1 MKILVT
7 GGSGFL
13 GRNLIEYLIGKGHE
27 ISCIDRYIAP
37 FLEEY
42 GVRTIRGDIYEKMA
56 IEEAVEGMD
65 VIVHMACTTLPKTSN
80 DDPYFDVL
88 TNVGG
93 TIRLLDSA
101 VKNNVKKLVFISSG
115 GTVYGTPEEVP
126 IKETHPTNPECSYG
140 ITKLTIEKYLQLY
153 MEQKGLNT
161 CVLRLAN
168 PYGKYQRY
176 KAIQGAIPV
185 FCYKAL
191 QEEPIQIW
199 GDGTVKRDFVAIEDT
214 IRAICMAIESSAAT
228 GVFNIG
234 GGGAFSLN
242 EILDCIEQII
252 GRKLIREYG
261 ESRPFD
267 VPISYLDISK
277 AAQIIGWKPEIDI
290 ETGIRTTIE
299 WIKSCISMK

>member
-1 MKILVT
+1 MKVLIT

-13 GRNLIEYLIGKGHE
+13 GRNLIERLIHE
-27 ISCIDRYIAP
+27 DHEVSCLDRYIAP

-42 GVRTIRGDIYEKMA
+42 GVRTIQGDIYEQV
-56 IEEAVEGMD
+56 AVEESVKDMD
-65 VIVHMACTTLPKTSN
+65 VVVHMACTSLPKTSN

-93 TIRLLDSA
+93 TIRLLDCA
-101 VKNNVKKLVFISSG
+101 VKNKIKKFVFISSG
-115 GTVYGTPEEVP
+115 GTVYGSPQEIP
-126 IKETHPTNPECSYG
+126 IKETHQTNPECSYG

-153 MEQKGLNT
+153 MEQKGLQT
-161 CVLRLAN
+161 CTLRLAN

-176 KAIQGAIPV
+176 KAIQGVIPV

-214 IRAICMAIESSAAT
+214 IRAISMAIESPMAT

-234 GGGAFSLN
+234 GGKAFSLN
-242 EILDCIEQII
+242 ELLDFIENIVGKKI
-252 GRKLIREYG
+252 VREYG
-261 ESRPFD
+261 DPRPFD

-277 AAQIIGWKPEIDI
+277 AEKVLGWKPEIDI
-290 ETGIRTTIE
+290 ETGIRNTLE
-299 WIKSCISMK
+299 WILSCINMK

>member
-13 GRNLIEYLIGKGHE
+13 GRNLIEYLIQKGHE

-37 FLEEY
+37 FLEKY
-42 GVRTIRGDIYEKMA
+42 GVRTIRGDIYEKVA

-93 TIRLLDSA
+93 TIRLLDCA
-101 VKNNVKKLVFISSG
+101 VKNKIKKFVFISSG
-115 GTVYGTPEEVP
+115 GTVYGCPQEVP

-140 ITKLTIEKYLQLY
+140 ITKLSIEKYLQLY
-153 MEQKGLNT
+153 MDQNGLQT
-161 CVLRLAN
+161 CTLRLAN

-176 KAIQGAIPV
+176 KAIQGVIPV

-191 QEEPIQIW
+191 QEESIQIW
-199 GDGTVKRDFVAIEDT
+199 GDGTVKRDFIAVEDT
-214 IRAICMAIESSAAT
+214 VKAICMAIESPAAT

-234 GGGAFSLN
+234 GGKAFSLN
-242 EILDCIEQII
+242 EILDYIEKITGKI
-252 GRKLIREYG
+252 LTREYG
-261 ESRPFD
+261 EARPFD

-277 AAQIIGWKPEIDI
+277 AKQVLGWKPEIDI
-290 ETGIRTTIE
+290 ETGIRNTLE
-299 WIKSCISMK
+299 WIKTHVS